1 MYNREQKPFGGGV
14 SVRKIILLI
23 LLFVILTLNGLTA
36 EAFPAGEN
44 PVVGQ
49 TYYITGRNVW
59 IRDEPNTN
67 IEAIAS
73 YRFGEPV
80 TLLGVEGSGKWAHVR
95 LCNGWDRYVHMDYIG
110 PMSVVKA
117 KQKDTSLLLITLD
130 RVYDD
135 VERLMES
142 MYPNGPNEKAPSAA
156 QRTASCKALMQR
168 LNDAS
173 INLENSAA
181 SANAKN
187 DIRDF
192 IGKMEALINALAEWD
207 NGGEEK
213 YTPYFLDTFMPVYD
227 RVGDLYR

>member
-1 MYNREQKPFGGGV
+1 MK
-14 SVRKIILLI
+14 KITLLV
-23 LLFVILTLNGLTA
+23 LLFASLVLNGLAA

-80 TLLGVEGSGKWAHVR
+80 TLLGVEGNGKWGHVR
-95 LCNGWDRYVHMDYIG
+95 LCNGWDRYVHMDYVG
-110 PMSVVKA
+110 PMSAVKA

-142 MYPNGPNEKAPSAA
+142 MYPNGPNEKAPSPA

-168 LNDAS
+168 LNDAG

-181 SANAKN
+181 SAKAKN

-192 IGKMEALINALAEWD
+192 IGKMKVLINALAEWD
-207 NGGEEK
+207 KGGEEK
-213 YTPYFLDTFMPVYD
+213 YTPYFLDTFMPAYD
-227 RVGDLYR
+227 QVGDQYR

>member
-1 MYNREQKPFGGGV
+1 MK
-14 SVRKIILLI
+14 KITLLV
-23 LLFVILTLNGLTA
+23 LLFAILVLNGQTA

-44 PVVGQ
+44 PVIGQ

-80 TLLGVEGSGKWAHVR
+80 TLLGVEGNGKWGHVR
-95 LCNGWDRYVHMDYIG
+95 LCNGWDRYVHMDYVG
-110 PMSVVKA
+110 PMSAVKA

-142 MYPNGPNEKAPSAA
+142 MYPNGPNEKAPSPA

-168 LNDAS
+168 LNDAG

-181 SANAKN
+181 SAKAKN

-192 IGKMEALINALAEWD
+192 IGKMKVLINALAEWD
-207 NGGEEK
+207 NGGEEQ
-213 YTPYFLDTFMPVYD
+213 YTPYFLDTFMPAYD
-227 RVGDLYR
+227 QVGDQYR

>member
-1 MYNREQKPFGGGV
+1 MK
-14 SVRKIILLI
+14 KITLLV
-23 LLFVILTLNGLTA
+23 LLFAILVLNGLAA

-80 TLLGVEGSGKWAHVR
+80 TLLGVEGNGKWGHVR
-95 LCNGWDRYVHMDYIG
+95 LCNGWDRYVHMDYVG
-110 PMSVVKA
+110 PMSAVKA
-117 KQKDTSLLLITLD
+117 KQKDTSLLLIALD

-142 MYPNGPNEKAPSAA
+142 MYPNGPNEKAPSPA

-181 SANAKN
+181 SAKAKN

-192 IGKMEALINALAEWD
+192 IGKMKVLINALAEWD
-207 NGGEEK
+207 KGGEEK
-213 YTPYFLDTFMPVYD
+213 YTPYFLDTFMPAYD
-227 RVGDLYR
+227 QVGDQYR

>member
-1 MYNREQKPFGGGV
+1 MK
-14 SVRKIILLI
+14 KITLLV
-23 LLFVILTLNGLTA
+23 LLFAILVLNGLTA
-36 EAFPAGEN
+36 EAFPAGES
-44 PVVGQ
+44 PVIGQ

-80 TLLGVEGSGKWAHVR
+80 TLLGVEGNGKWAHVR
-95 LCNGWDRYVHMDYIG
+95 LCNGWDRYVHMDYVG
-110 PMSVVKA
+110 PMSAVKA

-142 MYPNGPNEKAPSAA
+142 MYPNGPNEKAPSPA
-156 QRTASCKALMQR
+156 QRNASCKALMQR
-168 LNDAS
+168 LNDVS

-181 SANAKN
+181 SAKAKN

-192 IGKMEALINALAEWD
+192 IGKMGVLINALAEWG

-213 YTPYFLDTFMPVYD
+213 YTPYFLDTFMPAYD
-227 RVGDLYR
+227 QVGDQYR

>member
-1 MYNREQKPFGGGV
+1 MKRWLHF
-14 SVRKIILLI
+14 IIVTVLLCC
-23 LLFVILTLNGLTA
+23 FTAGNGPAA
-36 EAFPAGEN
+36 EAFPKGES

-80 TLLGVEGSGKWAHVR
+80 TLLGVEGNGQWAHVR
-95 LCNGWDRYVHMDYIG
+95 LCNGWDRYVHMDYLG
-110 PMSVVKA
+110 PMSAVKA
-117 KQKDTSLLLITLD
+117 KQKDTSEFMVTLD

-142 MYPNGPNEKAPSAA
+142 MYPKGPNDKAPA
-156 QRTASCKALMQR
+156 QAERIASCKALTQR
-168 LNDAS
+168 LNDVS
-173 INLENSAA
+173 INLNNSTI

-187 DIRDF
+187 DIYS
-192 IGKMEALINALAEWD
+192 LIQRVSNLVKYLETWD
-207 NGGEEK
+207 KGGEEK
-213 YTPYFLDTFMPVYD
+213 YTPYFLDNFMPEYD
-227 RVGDLYR
+227 RIGELYR

>member
-1 MYNREQKPFGGGV
+1 MKRWLHF
-14 SVRKIILLI
+14 IIVAL
-23 LLFVILTLNGLTA
+23 LLFCFTAGNGLVA
-36 EAFPAGEN
+36 EAFPAGES

-80 TLLGVEGSGKWAHVR
+80 TLLGVEGNGKWGHVR
-95 LCNGWDRYVHMDYIG
+95 LCNGWDRYVHMDYVG
-110 PMSVVKA
+110 PMSAVKA
-117 KQKDTSLLLITLD
+117 KQKDTSQLLITLD
-130 RVYDD
+130 RIYDD

-142 MYPNGPNEKAPSAA
+142 MYPNGPNDKAPSPA

-173 INLENSAA
+173 INLENSGA
-181 SANAKN
+181 SAKAKN

-192 IGKMEALINALAEWD
+192 IGKMGVLINALAEWD
-207 NGGEEK
+207 KGGDEK

-227 RVGDLYR
+227 RVGDQYR

>member
-1 MYNREQKPFGGGV
+1 MK
-14 SVRKIILLI
+14 KITLLV
-23 LLFVILTLNGLTA
+23 LLFAILVLNGQTA

-44 PVVGQ
+44 PVIGQ

-80 TLLGVEGSGKWAHVR
+80 TLLGVEGNGKWGHVR
-95 LCNGWDRYVHMDYIG
+95 LCNGWDRYVHMDYVG
-110 PMSVVKA
+110 PMSAVKA

-142 MYPNGPNEKAPSAA
+142 MYPNGPNEKAPSPA

-168 LNDAS
+168 LNDAG

-181 SANAKN
+181 SAKAKN

-192 IGKMEALINALAEWD
+192 IGKMKVLINALAEWD
-207 NGGEEK
+207 NGGEEQ
-213 YTPYFLDTFMPVYD
+213 YTP
-227 RVGDLYR
+227 

>member
-1 MYNREQKPFGGGV
+1 MK
-14 SVRKIILLI
+14 KITLLV
-23 LLFVILTLNGLTA
+23 LLFAILVLNGLTA

-44 PVVGQ
+44 PVIGQ

-95 LCNGWDRYVHMDYIG
+95 LCNGWDRYVHMDYVG

-135 VERLMES
+135 TERLMES

-173 INLENSAA
+173 INLENSVA

-192 IGKMEALINALAEWD
+192 IGKMGALINALAEWD
-207 NGGEEK
+207 NGGEER